1 MFVVLGTLTATRP
14 AAADPP
20 EPLSVLLV
28 ANGYYQQETIIKNHL
43 LSSGAYMVTVK
54 KDYQIT
60 GTLNLA
66 PYDLVILTE
75 FAPNVSTSGIN
86 NIKASGK
93 PVLIV
98 EYWDFWYSYR
108 FGLVTTD
115 DCGYVGT
122 NFVESVSSGIDEYSW
137 YVGREPEVYTSTYTI
152 YGIAADDVTEGVS
165 KLYYSSRSFDEIAVL
180 FDASR
185 RVAATGIYDTRR
197 YTAEA

>member
-1 MFVVLGTLTATRP
+1 VFVVLGTLTATRP